1 MVPQARGREFRCASI
16 RWAISI
22 SPASAVATNRTSAPP
37 IRSANCCA
45 KRLLPLRAP
54 PRMRMIRAM
63 KLWALNDSLE
73 FDLNALAA
81 WGDQVQPRGH
91 GQLAERSQQSR
102 DRAAMRHGDGQA
114 LPRQFPEPLKH
125 TIPHLERRL
134 SAARAI
140 SARFGN
146 DLEHGVTV
154 LAMEL
159 VPRPQFPSAE
169 ITLAERVATMR
180 RQAQSLTQVLSQEP
194 CPQKAAMHHP
204 IDWNGGERF
213 DQVPTAS
220 FADRAELDIAL
231 AITKAA
237 VTVGHRGMSNED
249 QAGLHESGPHG
260 CFLAAAA
267 KSTTTWLT
275 YPTQPR
281 QSPVM
286 PPNFR
291 STR

>member
-1 MVPQARGREFRCASI
+1 MMTVPLRWRQAPNRSSVSARIRSSAVGTSRGSRQLMRTLLASSVKQSIRTTWYRADAPANAIETPVVFSMVPQARGREFRCASI

-114 LPRQFPEPLKH
+114 LSRQF
-125 TIPHLERRL
+125 
-134 SAARAI
+134 
-140 SARFGN
+140 
-146 DLEHGVTV
+146 
-154 LAMEL
+154 
-159 VPRPQFPSAE
+159 
-169 ITLAERVATMR
+169 
-180 RQAQSLTQVLSQEP
+180 
-194 CPQKAAMHHP
+194 
-204 IDWNGGERF
+204 
-213 DQVPTAS
+213 
-220 FADRAELDIAL
+220 
-231 AITKAA
+231 
-237 VTVGHRGMSNED
+237 
-249 QAGLHESGPHG
+249 
-260 CFLAAAA
+260 
-267 KSTTTWLT
+267 
-275 YPTQPR
+275 
-281 QSPVM
+281 
-286 PPNFR
+286 
-291 STR
+291 